1 MRVLVCG
8 SRHFKDWYL
17 MRDTLLQFF
26 KGAGDVLIH
35 GMAKGAD
42 QLSEQVLTHQFNNLG
57 NVISIERYPA
67 DWDKYGKGAG
77 PIRNKQM
84 LVEGHPDLVVAFLA
98 PHSRGT
104 KNMIEQAEKA
114 GVPVKVVNI
123 G

>member
-8 SRHFKDWYL
+8 SRHY
-17 MRDTLLQFF
+17 RDQERINRELSAIGDISEIVHG
-26 KGAGDVLIH
+26 GAR
-35 GMAKGAD
+35 GAD
-42 QLSEQVLTHQFNNLG
+42 TCAGVFAEANHIPVSRFDAL
-57 NVISIERYPA
+57 
-67 DWDKYGKGAG
+67 WDVHGKRAG
-77 PIRNKQM
+77 PIRNRQM

-98 PHSRGT
+98 PDSRGT